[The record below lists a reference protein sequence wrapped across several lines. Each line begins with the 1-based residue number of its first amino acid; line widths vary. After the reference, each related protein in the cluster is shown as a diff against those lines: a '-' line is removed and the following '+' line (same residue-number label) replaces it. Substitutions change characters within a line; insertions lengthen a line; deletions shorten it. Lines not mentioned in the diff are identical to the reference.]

1 MVKVNT
7 GELKLPGGD
16 LNGRLVGIKSCRKRH
31 GLVAQL
37 AVHVLGKD
45 EVAGSSPAE
54 TSNPVSDG
62 RYKKSFEKTP
72 KAACRGLGN

>member
-37 AVHVLGKD
+37 AVHLIGNE
-45 EVAGSSPAE
+45 EVAGSNPAE
-54 TSNPVSDG
+54 TSRKAIHTLLTLGVQRFGVALRVSG
-62 RYKKSFEKTP
+62 KR
-72 KAACRGLGN
+72 